1 MSNQVA
7 TFTTKKIDTA
17 PLKITIAI
25 PPENPKIKGY
35 FTGHAILRSKV
46 ENKELFDRIDAG
58 EVEDEQLVRE
68 CYESFDGLG
77 NAAGYCEG
85 EAAFVEILTGP
96 NSAYLTPAVIQAYY
110 EQYGEARQK
119 NFKRSRGR

>member
-1 MSNQVA
+1 MSKVA

-17 PLKITIAI
+17 PLKISIAI

-35 FTGHAILRSKV
+35 FMGHAILRSKV
-46 ENKELFDRIDAG
+46 ENKELFDRIDSG
-58 EVEDEQLVRE
+58 EIEDDQLLHE
-68 CYESFDGLG
+68 LYTGFDGLA
-77 NAAGYCEG
+77 NEAGYCEG

-96 NSAYLTPAVIQAYY
+96 NSAYLTPAAIQAYY
-110 EQYGEARQK
+110 TQYGEARQG

>member
-1 MSNQVA
+1 MSKVA

-17 PLKITIAI
+17 PLKISIAI

-46 ENKELFDRIDAG
+46 ENKELFDRIDSG
-58 EVEDEQLVRE
+58 EIEDDQLLHE
-68 CYESFDGLG
+68 LYTGFDGLA

-96 NSAYLTPAVIQAYY
+96 NSAYLTPAAIQAYY
-110 EQYGEARQK
+110 TQYGEARQG

>member
-1 MSNQVA
+1 MSKAA

-17 PLKITIAI
+17 PLKITVAI

-35 FTGHAILRSKV
+35 FTGRAILRSKV

-58 EVEDEQLVRE
+58 DVEDDQLLHE
-68 CYESFDGLG
+68 LYEGFDGLA
-77 NAAGYCEG
+77 NEAGYCEG

-96 NSAYLTPAVIQAYY
+96 NSAYLTPAAIQAYY
-110 EQYGEARQK
+110 TQYGEARQG
-119 NFKRSRGR
+119 NSKRLRGR